1 MTKNYKDLNEMRV
14 DYNYAVIF
22 VHGDNIV
29 LNIVLY
35 KEYPND
41 DDIEGVVNEI
51 FSDEEFG
58 LTEIDRN
65 DVARK
70 IVTFD
75 ELYEVVGNISFD
87 DVEQD
92 G

>member
-1 MTKNYKDLNEMRV
+1 MTEKYKDLNEMRD
-14 DYNYAVIF
+14 DYNYAVVF

-29 LNIVLY
+29 HMVLY

-41 DDIEGVVNEI
+41 DNIEGVENEI

-65 DVARK
+65 DVALK
-70 IVTFD
+70 VVTFD
-75 ELYEVVGNISFD
+75 ELYEVVGNISF
-87 DVEQD
+87 EE
-92 G
+92 

>member
-1 MTKNYKDLNEMRV
+1 MTEKYKDLNEMRE
-14 DYNYAVIF
+14 DYNYAVVF

-29 LNIVLY
+29 HMVLY

-41 DDIEGVVNEI
+41 DDIEGVENEI

-58 LTEIDRN
+58 LTEINRN
-65 DVARK
+65 EVARK

-75 ELYEVVGNISFD
+75 ELYEVVGNISF
-87 DVEQD
+87 EE
-92 G
+92 